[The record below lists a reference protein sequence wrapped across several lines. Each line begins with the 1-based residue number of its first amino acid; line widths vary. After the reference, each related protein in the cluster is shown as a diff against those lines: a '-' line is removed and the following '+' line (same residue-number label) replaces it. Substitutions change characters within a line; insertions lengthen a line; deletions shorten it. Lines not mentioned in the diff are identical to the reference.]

1 MEDDENRKM
10 LLQEYQQD
18 YIEREPREEHTDLV
32 KLRAIYDSKI
42 YDVKHFTNDKAKQ
55 RRYGTWGNCME
66 SYIIN
71 NNSGGSHEY
80 KKARTFVDKDIF
92 GRDYSAHSV
101 QILPGD
107 IRRSITEDYD
117 DLDIN
122 ASHDTSIDVVCR
134 MCDVETPPIIK
145 EYIKNKDPTRK
156 RISKETNLSV
166 KEVKLI
172 INKLK
177 YGGELY
183 GERSILNGPNEWLE
197 EYQSAIKRVVD
208 TIVPMFPE
216 DLEIAKENHKRK
228 KKPKHKDPRYGAFSY
243 I

>member
-177 YGGELY
+177 YGEAASMVKVVPCSSTTKRMPVLVC
-183 GERSILNGPNEWLE
+183 GPVQLIAVVSSVAS
-197 EYQSAIKRVVD
+197 YQIGH
-208 TIVPMFPE
+208 
-216 DLEIAKENHKRK
+216 EIGLG
-228 KKPKHKDPRYGAFSY
+228 YL
-243 I
+243 